1 MDKIAAE
8 AARLLFADGGAG
20 WVVAVL
26 LGLAC
31 LHLYRDGLRVLEAR
45 IAETGATAA
54 ALERASQTNAAVAA
68 ALESRTR
75 VLEDL
80 SGSRAR
86 PPGRSRTATSARG
99 SGSRISC
106 GASASCS
113 TGRIPD
119 PPPGEFHACPS
130 DR

>member
-8 AARLLFADGGAG
+8 AARLLFADGGTG
-20 WVVAVL
+20 WIVAVL

-80 SGSRAR
+80 VRLTGETARAVARSDERAR
-86 PPGRSRTATSARG
+86 ERFEDLLR
-99 SGSRISC
+99 RI
-106 GASASCS
+106 
-113 TGRIPD
+113 
-119 PPPGEFHACPS
+119 GELQHRPNL
-130 DR
+130 

>member
-20 WVVAVL
+20 WIVAVL
-26 LGLAC
+26 LGGAC

-80 SGSRAR
+80 VRLTGETAGAVARSDERAR
-86 PPGRSRTATSARG
+86 ERFEDLLRRIGELQHRSSL
-99 SGSRISC
+99 
-106 GASASCS
+106 
-113 TGRIPD
+113 
-119 PPPGEFHACPS
+119 
-130 DR
+130 

>member
-1 MDKIAAE
+1 MEKIATE

-20 WVVAVL
+20 WIVAVL

-45 IAETGATAA
+45 IVETGATAA

-80 SGSRAR
+80 ARLAAETAREVERSDERAR
-86 PPGRSRTATSARG
+86 EKFEEILRRMDDLPHRPR
-99 SGSRISC
+99 
-106 GASASCS
+106 
-113 TGRIPD
+113 P
-119 PPPGEFHACPS
+119 
-130 DR
+130 

>member
-1 MDKIAAE
+1 MEKIATE

-20 WVVAVL
+20 WIVAVL

-45 IAETGATAA
+45 IVETGATA

-80 SGSRAR
+80 ARLAAETAREVERSDERAR
-86 PPGRSRTATSARG
+86 EKFEEILRRMDDLPHRPR
-99 SGSRISC
+99 
-106 GASASCS
+106 
-113 TGRIPD
+113 P
-119 PPPGEFHACPS
+119 
-130 DR
+130 

>member
-1 MDKIAAE
+1 MDKIAVE

-20 WVVAVL
+20 WIVAVL

-31 LHLYRDGLRVLEAR
+31 LHLYRDGLRALEAR
-45 IAETGATAA
+45 IEETGATAA

-80 SGSRAR
+80 ARLSGEIAR
-86 PPGRSRTATSARG
+86 EIERGDARTRETLEEVLRRLADLQHRPRT
-99 SGSRISC
+99 
-106 GASASCS
+106 
-113 TGRIPD
+113 
-119 PPPGEFHACPS
+119 
-130 DR
+130 

>member
-1 MDKIAAE
+1 MIRVFVPGVKPMDKIAAE

-20 WVVAVL
+20 WIVAVL
-26 LGLAC
+26 LGVAC

-80 SGSRAR
+80 VRLTGETAGAVARSDERAR
-86 PPGRSRTATSARG
+86 ERFEDLLR
-99 SGSRISC
+99 RI
-106 GASASCS
+106 
-113 TGRIPD
+113 
-119 PPPGEFHACPS
+119 GELQHRPS
-130 DR
+130 L